1 MMNNIKDVFHVSDS
15 RLPEIVSSI
24 RSLTESSNLWDE
36 RLPVFIQELCQED
49 DAECCCYALFLL
61 ILCAFYNW
69 EMKDFDY
76 LYSPYI
82 LIQIHNTDSRF
93 DFLQKTKAE
102 LKQEAYDFYSSKEML
117 EYIGSRNV
125 SRFPAGT
132 SSRPA
137 SGRPET
143 VQTTESDTFFF
154 EGASYAHEYCFYS
167 YHPTHWETICTK
179 SRIRFEIQNNKSYTV
194 HLQLDEE
201 GITRCCVGT
210 AMQNPNTRLVYA
222 ILHDRALK
230 ETMILS
236 FDGQHFNKKMFYRP
250 AFLLRHYPGAPIP
263 MIEKA
268 CISLYP
274 VHKDIVKGL
283 LNMQDAFFVPTSR
296 LKEFITTYKT
306 QSWMNDFVSQAK
318 IRNLLNSG
326 TQPKDCGGR
335 PDGLII
341 TESFILGI
349 ELSCT
354 SDKVQQTVYRL
365 LMLQLL
371 RDFSVYRSDTITLK
385 EADNLHILI
394 REQIAHL

>member
-1 MMNNIKDVFHVSDS
+1 
-15 RLPEIVSSI
+15 
-24 RSLTESSNLWDE
+24 
-36 RLPVFIQELCQED
+36 
-49 DAECCCYALFLL
+49 
-61 ILCAFYNW
+61 
-69 EMKDFDY
+69 
-76 LYSPYI
+76 
-82 LIQIHNTDSRF
+82 
-93 DFLQKTKAE
+93 
-102 LKQEAYDFYSSKEML
+102 
-117 EYIGSRNV
+117 
-125 SRFPAGT
+125 
-132 SSRPA
+132 
-137 SGRPET
+137 
-143 VQTTESDTFFF
+143 
-154 EGASYAHEYCFYS
+154 
-167 YHPTHWETICTK
+167 
-179 SRIRFEIQNNKSYTV
+179 
-194 HLQLDEE
+194 
-201 GITRCCVGT
+201 
-210 AMQNPNTRLVYA
+210 MQNPNTRLVYA

-283 LNMQDAFFVPTSR
+283 LNMQDAFFRPPSR

-371 RDFSVYRSDTITLK
+371 RGFSVYRSDTITLK